1 MWLLVLILLI
11 AVFIDM
17 ALSSNRVGNDLPRDK
32 FCFRAERF
40 KILNVMRRVEA
51 FAMPSF
57 PPVRNFFV
65 LRVFPRE
72 RETFSPRMAKLAVK
86 HLVGDVSFLQDNA
99 NRELARFVLLVVL
112 VLASSSWSRTST
124 NDWVHGPDARFWSR
138 RGSP

>member
-1 MWLLVLILLI
+1 MISRATNSVSGL
-11 AVFIDM
+11 
-17 ALSSNRVGNDLPRDK
+17 NDS
-32 FCFRAERF
+32 RF
-40 KILNVMRRVEA
+40 SNVMRRVEA

-112 VLASSSWSRTST
+112 VLDSSSWFRGRSGS
-124 NDWVHGPDARFWSR
+124 WSR
-138 RGSP
+138 CAILESSRLSHEPPLTPSLSPSDGERVAEEPKVG